1 MVPMTQKSTN
11 LYQVKV
17 DGQVVARTTRKV
29 YAEKEPRITRNAPT
43 AGMPGRCCGVPSSAL
58 IPCTGVWE
66 DGSGNRR
73 NPETLLPRS
82 G

>member
-29 YAEKEPRITRNAPT
+29 YAEKRAAYERGAHPQASV
-43 AGMPGRCCGVPSSAL
+43 AVVSFAEGVAIL
-58 IPCTGVWE
+58 
-66 DGSGNRR
+66 R
-73 NPETLLPRS
+73 
-82 G
+82 